1 MSKSELLSVVES
13 FEIELHIYF
22 SERKSG
28 DRAVGGQTRSQT
40 ETGDDILGSLRSE
53 RGDSGQGRTAGR
65 PRKVDLVPIKVLLH
79 HKDLLN

>member
-1 MSKSELLSVVES
+1 M
-13 FEIELHIYF
+13 
-22 SERKSG
+22 
-28 DRAVGGQTRSQT
+28 GGQTRSQT

-79 HKDLLN
+79 QKDLLN